1 MRKAMI
7 VLVGAMLMGCSP
19 QEPAEDA
26 PAASGLE
33 TRSIEMTV
41 VAELPPGEVFELWST
56 EAGVRR
62 FFAPAARIGTDVGDP
77 FVIIFNP
84 EGDPE
89 GAEHGTR
96 GAVLRGVEEGLIW
109 AFIGGIF
116 IDLFSDA
123 PFGFTVISLLCTTF
137 VITSVGSA
145 AFGSN
150 IVFSLVSILAASLL
164 NQVILVALLSLS
176 ENAPVWNESL
186 IRIITLST
194 LINLCL
200 LPLILWPLSWLHG
213 TTRRQDV
220 TL

>member
-1 MRKAMI
+1 MSVAI
-7 VLVGAMLMGCSP
+7 GIPLLALVAVLQSSLLPHVSVGGIRPDMM
-19 QEPAEDA
+19 
-26 PAASGLE
+26 
-33 TRSIEMTV
+33 V
-41 VAELPPGEVFELWST
+41 V
-56 EAGVRR
+56 
-62 FFAPAARIGTDVGDP
+62 
-77 FVIIFNP
+77 FVISWSL
-84 EGDPE
+84 
-89 GAEHGTR
+89 
-96 GAVLRGVEEGLIW
+96 LRGVEEGLIW